1 MKPSSHPFLRQG
13 AFRTPM
19 GWCAAAWTPRGLS
32 ALTFPQA
39 TKNSAFRKL
48 ATYLPP
54 NPAPPSEAK
63 VPADFA
69 RETLKVLAGK
79 RHRVPKLD
87 LWFLT
92 QFQRKIL
99 RATSRIPVGETRT
112 YAWTSRRAG
121 SPRGC
126 RAAGQALNRNP
137 VPLLVPCHRVVESS
151 GKLGGFGGGIPLKR
165 RLLHKELAQY
175 PHRK

>member
-1 MKPSSHPFLRQG
+1 MKHSATPILRQG
-13 AFRTPM
+13 VFRTPQ
-19 GWCAAAWTPRGLS
+19 GWCAAAWSPKGLS

-39 TKNSAFRKL
+39 TRDEAFRGL
-48 ATYLPP
+48 VSYLSPDS
-54 NPAPPSEAK
+54 APIPGAK
-63 VPADFA
+63 VPPVVV

-79 RHRVPKLD
+79 RHRVPQLD

-92 QFQRKIL
+92 EFQRKIL

-112 YAWTSRRAG
+112 YAWASRRAG

-151 GKLGGFGGGIPLKR
+151 GKPGGFGGGIGLKR
-165 RLLHKELAQY
+165 LLLKKEAAQ
-175 PHRK
+175 PPRRK